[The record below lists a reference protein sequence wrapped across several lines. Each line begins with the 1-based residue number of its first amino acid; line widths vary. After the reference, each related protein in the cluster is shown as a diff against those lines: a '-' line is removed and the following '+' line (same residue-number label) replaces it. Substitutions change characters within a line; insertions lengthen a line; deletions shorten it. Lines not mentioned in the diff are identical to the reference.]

1 MSDLGEAT
9 VTHDTAHGTFVVRG
23 DGDLGHKSAPR
34 RRKSPATARRDG
46 GTDR

>member
-9 VTHDTAHGTFVVRG
+9 VTHDTAHDTFVIRG
-23 DGDLGHKSAPR
+23 KGDPGHRSAPR
-34 RRKSPATARRDG
+34 LRQSPATARRGG